1 MEERRGFV
9 VWQSVVANPLTT
21 NTSALANWNL
31 ARSIHGIAS
40 AISGWTFG
48 QWSIYIERLMRKAAP
63 SVADFA
69 RPTFMDKAVYV
80 VTKRES
86 KPLSEKDGPL
96 LVVAPGH
103 VCERQATVQFPL
115 DQNQ

>member
-48 QWSIYIERLMRKAAP
+48 QWSIYIQRLMRKAAP

-80 VTKRES
+80 LEPES
-86 KPLSEKDGPL
+86 PGSPFISAQTRDFRQHRFHGLVGFLSL
-96 LVVAPGH
+96 YV
-103 VCERQATVQFPL
+103 ER
-115 DQNQ
+115 